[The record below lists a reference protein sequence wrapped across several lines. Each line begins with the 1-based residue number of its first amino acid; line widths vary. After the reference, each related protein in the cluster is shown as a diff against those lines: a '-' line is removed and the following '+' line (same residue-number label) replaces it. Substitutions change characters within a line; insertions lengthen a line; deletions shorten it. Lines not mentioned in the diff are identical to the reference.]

1 MQLSIFNLPALR
13 RFSMGLNRTRTID
26 QIGLWKFFNKNF
38 QPRLLRSRTL
48 KTANKS
54 LRRTSSCP
62 LLCWWAQMDSN
73 HRPISLRDFFE
84 ISKAFGRFSFFE
96 PTNKPPCT
104 TSSHPLF
111 CWWAQMDSNHR
122 PHAYQACAL
131 TNWAMSPFLV
141 EINGFEP
148 LTPCL
153 QGRCSSQLSY
163 TPIPKTTIRSSV
175 LPCPPGT
182 LTKQMLR
189 LYSEHSLCI
198 N

>member
-26 QIGLWKFFNKNF
+26 RFECIQA
-38 QPRLLRSRTL
+38 PR
-48 KTANKS
+48 NKS
-54 LRRTSSCP
+54 
-62 LLCWWAQMDSN
+62 CWWAQMDSN
-73 HRPISLRDFFE
+73 HRPISLREFFE

-163 TPIPKTTIRSSV
+163 TPV
-175 LPCPPGT
+175 VNLF
-182 LTKQMLR
+182 KQGLFKS
-189 LYSEHSLCI
+189 LYPL
-198 N
+198 

>member
-13 RFSMGLNRTRTID
+13 RSDFLRSAATHPSGRFFASLRMTC
-26 QIGLWKFFNKNF
+26 FFNV
-38 QPRLLRSRTL
+38 L
-48 KTANKS
+48 
-54 LRRTSSCP
+54 
-62 LLCWWAQMDSN
+62 AQMDSN

>member
-26 QIGLWKFFNKNF
+26 RFECIQA
-38 QPRLLRSRTL
+38 PR
-48 KTANKS
+48 NKS
-54 LRRTSSCP
+54 CWWAQMDSNHRPISLRDFFEISKAFGRFSFFEPTNKPPCTTSSHP
-62 LLCWWAQMDSN
+62 LFCWWAQMDSN

-131 TNWAMSPFLV
+131 TN
-141 EINGFEP
+141 
-148 LTPCL
+148 
-153 QGRCSSQLSY
+153 
-163 TPIPKTTIRSSV
+163 
-175 LPCPPGT
+175 
-182 LTKQMLR
+182 
-189 LYSEHSLCI
+189 
-198 N
+198 

>member
-13 RFSMGLNRTRTID
+13 RSDFLRSAATHPSGRFFASLRMTC
-26 QIGLWKFFNKNF
+26 FFNV
-38 QPRLLRSRTL
+38 L
-48 KTANKS
+48 
-54 LRRTSSCP
+54 
-62 LLCWWAQMDSN
+62 AQMDSN

-163 TPIPKTTIRSSV
+163 TPVVIFFKQGLFQKSLSALVRSTFKPIFCCLLRKIPFA
-175 LPCPPGT
+175 
-182 LTKQMLR
+182 
-189 LYSEHSLCI
+189 
-198 N
+198 

>member
-62 LLCWWAQMDSN
+62 LL
-73 HRPISLRDFFE
+73 
-84 ISKAFGRFSFFE
+84 
-96 PTNKPPCT
+96 
-104 TSSHPLF
+104 

>member
-1 MQLSIFNLPALR
+1 MNISIHTQLLTFYAVVNLQSPAFPQARIPSHGGNPPFREILR
-13 RFSMGLNRTRTID
+13 FAQNDVFFSMRLLNRTRTID

-38 QPRLLRSRTL
+38 QPHLLRSRTL

-62 LLCWWAQMDSN
+62 LL
-73 HRPISLRDFFE
+73 
-84 ISKAFGRFSFFE
+84 
-96 PTNKPPCT
+96 
-104 TSSHPLF
+104 

-153 QGRCSSQLSY
+153 QSRCSSQLS
-163 TPIPKTTIRSSV
+163 
-175 LPCPPGT
+175 
-182 LTKQMLR
+182 
-189 LYSEHSLCI
+189 
-198 N
+198 

>member
-1 MQLSIFNLPALR
+1 MQLSIFNSLLP
-13 RFSMGLNRTRTID
+13 
-26 QIGLWKFFNKNF
+26 QVFNGA
-38 QPRLLRSRTL
+38 QP
-48 KTANKS
+48 
-54 LRRTSSCP
+54 
-62 LLCWWAQMDSN
+62 DSN

>member
-26 QIGLWKFFNKNF
+26 RFERIQA
-38 QPRLLRSRTL
+38 PR
-48 KTANKS
+48 NKS
-54 LRRTSSCP
+54 
-62 LLCWWAQMDSN
+62 CWWAQMDSN
-73 HRPISLRDFFE
+73 HRPISLRDFFD
-84 ISKAFGRFSFFE
+84 ISKAFGRFSFSE

>member
-1 MQLSIFNLPALR
+1 MNISIHTQLLTFYAVVNLQSTCTPQVFNGA
-13 RFSMGLNRTRTID
+13 
-26 QIGLWKFFNKNF
+26 
-38 QPRLLRSRTL
+38 QP
-48 KTANKS
+48 
-54 LRRTSSCP
+54 
-62 LLCWWAQMDSN
+62 DSN

-131 TNWAMSPFLV
+131 TNWAMSPCLV

-163 TPIPKTTIRSSV
+163 TPASSNHKVFV
-175 LPCPPGT
+175 LPSSRGT
-182 LTKQMLR
+182 LYITNAPPFTP
-189 LYSEHSLCI
+189 EHSLQLKI
-198 N
+198 W